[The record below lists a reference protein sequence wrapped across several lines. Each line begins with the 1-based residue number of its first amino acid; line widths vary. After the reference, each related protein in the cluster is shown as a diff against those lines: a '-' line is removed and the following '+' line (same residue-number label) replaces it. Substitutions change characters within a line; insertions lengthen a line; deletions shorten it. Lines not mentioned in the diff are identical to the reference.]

1 MKQQT
6 FYIIL
11 IFLLQNILVFT
22 QIESVITDKE
32 PIIDGMIEDL
42 WQSASKF
49 TSFKQI
55 EPDILADASV
65 RTEAYFLYDQQNIY
79 AAMKLYQ
86 KGNTIHSSKGRKDA
100 DIVENG
106 DWIMISIDPFDNEN
120 TAFFFLVNSE
130 NAVMDGTHNEL
141 GDANFSWD
149 ASFTS
154 ATITTDEYW
163 SVEIRIPLN
172 SISFQNKEIQNWGV
186 QFYRK
191 YAVRNETVV
200 NKLVD
205 INGPYRLSNYE
216 KLTGLE
222 GLNKRNNFIL
232 TPYVYSHN
240 EADFL
245 TKSSIVKGKTGGE
258 LRYTPNSSL
267 TILGTVNPDY
277 AQVETDKEI
286 INVSDL
292 PTEYPEKRPFFTES
306 SDFYNNAAFYSRNI
320 TDIKAG
326 LKIRQLGELMK
337 FDVTSVLDGNDYL
350 WFAGHSIIGD
360 DEFYGELV
368 GALKSQPSR
377 NDYNITTHIVKWFF
391 DKRLP
396 FSSWIGT
403 INMPGEK
410 KNEWETVN
418 SIRWIT
424 RNLTLGYW
432 SHYKTKLY
440 NPNILGSNYLSN
452 EFHHLAWSKYSI
464 INPTGIFRTSSLQL
478 AFDYYDLT
486 SPSGNSYYTFTFTNE
501 YELHLNDQL
510 GNWVLCLVYIP
521 PTNQK
526 FRYRN
531 VTGYLEDKIFEDAF
545 SPFVL
550 VEDKASSYTV
560 ELSSDNSKSV
570 GFTLNYTNNHIRN
583 SAADNVSSE
592 VYWKINP
599 DLIIKY
605 SLGYINIKGSDY
617 QAKYEQVINRLQVEY
632 NINDR
637 LNIRGIVQPNI
648 TRLPNYYEY
657 QNNLSSFN
665 LTLSWEYL
673 PGSFIYFVY
682 NRFRNSEESDSFS
695 KSFIDNNQTLVL
707 KINKSITL

>member
-1 MKQQT
+1 MTRRT
-6 FYIIL
+6 FSMIL
-11 IFLLQNILVFT
+11 ILILQNILVHAQT
-22 QIESVITDKE
+22 KSVRTDEE
-32 PIIDGMIEDL
+32 PIIDGIIEDL
-42 WQSASKF
+42 WQNASKF
-49 TSFKQI
+49 NSFKQI

-65 RTEAYFLYDQQNIY
+65 KTEAYFLYDQQNIY
-79 AAMKLYQ
+79 VAMKLFQ

-100 DIVENG
+100 EIVENG
-106 DWIMISIDPFDNEN
+106 DWIMIAIDPFDNAN
-120 TAFFFLVNSE
+120 TAFFFLVNPE
-130 NAVMDGTHNEL
+130 NAVMDGTLNEN

-149 ASFTS
+149 APFIS
-154 ATITTDEYW
+154 AAATNDEYW
-163 SVEIRIPLN
+163 SIEIKVPLN
-172 SISFQNKEIQNWGV
+172 SISFPSKEIQDWGIH
-186 QFYRK
+186 FYRK
-191 YAVRNETVV
+191 YAENNETVV
-200 NKLVD
+200 NKLID
-205 INGPYRLSNYE
+205 INGPYRLTNYE
-216 KLTGLE
+216 KLTSLE

-245 TKSSIVKGKTGGE
+245 SKSSTVKGKTGGE

-267 TILGTVNPDY
+267 TILATVNPDY

-320 TDIKAG
+320 TNIKAG
-326 LKIRQLGELMK
+326 LKMRQLGELMK
-337 FDVTSVLDGNDYL
+337 FDVTSVLDGNDHL
-350 WFAGHSIIGD
+350 WFAGHTIIGD
-360 DEFYGELV
+360 DEFYG
-368 GALKSQPSR
+368 
-377 NDYNITTHIVKWFF
+377 

-396 FSSWIGT
+396 ISSWVGT
-403 INMPGEK
+403 INIPDK
-410 KNEWETVN
+410 NKNEWETVN

-440 NPNILGSNYLSN
+440 NPNILGTNYLSN
-452 EFHHLAWSKYSI
+452 EFHHLVWSKYSI
-464 INPTGIFRTSSLQL
+464 INPDGVFRTSSLQL

-486 SPSGNSYYTFTFTNE
+486 SPGGNSYYTFTFTNE
-501 YELHLNDQL
+501 YEFHLNDHL
-510 GNWVLCLVYIP
+510 GNWVLCLEYMP
-521 PTNQK
+521 STNQK

-531 VTGYLEDKIFEDAF
+531 VASYSDEKIFEDAF

-550 VEDKASSYTV
+550 VDDKASGYTA

-570 GFTLNYTNNHIRN
+570 GFTLNYTNNHIRK
-583 SAADNVSSE
+583 SVSDNVSSE

-599 DLIIKY
+599 DLIVKY

-637 LNIRGIVQPNI
+637 LNIRGIIQPNAI
-648 TRLPNYYEY
+648 RLQNNYDY
-657 QNNLSSFN
+657 QNNVSSFN

-673 PGSFIYFVY
+673 PGSFLYFVY
-682 NRFRNSEESDSFS
+682 NRYRNSEKSNTFS
-695 KSFIDNNQTLVL
+695 KSFIDNNQTFVL